1 MNRKKTYKR
10 PQTRA
15 VVLRGPVLM
24 LGGSVAVNEYRR
36 GNDITISVGDT
47 DE

>member
-1 MNRKKTYKR
+1 MKKKYNT
-10 PQTRA
+10 PQTRT

-36 GNDITISVGDT
+36 GSNISVGD
-47 DE
+47 EE